1 MVPSIRLGAP
11 VDSSGTTP
19 GGEDFNDIR
28 DYKRLLLQH
37 EEAMARAF
45 VQRLVLYA
53 TGAPVRFGDRA
64 QVDAILQSARSRSL
78 GVQTILMELI
88 ASPIFRQK

>member
-11 VDSSGTTP
+11 VDPSGTTP
-19 GGEDFNDIR
+19 DGADFDDIH

-37 EEAMARAF
+37 EETMARSF

-64 QVDAILQSARSRSL
+64 HVEAILQSARSRQF
-78 GVQTILMELI
+78 GVQTLLMELI